1 MTTGPGV
8 NWLKNRDKNGVLP
21 IRFEAARELVELKI
35 SKYLKKAI
43 KRKFTHEKLIKRK
56 NQMKLAGAL
65 V

>member
-35 SKYLKKAI
+35 SK
-43 KRKFTHEKLIKRK
+43 
-56 NQMKLAGAL
+56 
-65 V
+65 